1 MRNIKEIPLNSIPQ
15 HSPSRSWDRSQA
27 DNLAA
32 ELDRNGIVVLPSI
45 VGPEQLRGMQ
55 LAFESRLR
63 RIRWNNFEGYQRT
76 ELYRHMV
83 EDVLLL
89 DQGFVDLALHPLV
102 KEILARYLGTDYEL
116 TEAKGWRSLPT
127 KYDFHGWHGDTWYDQ
142 AIEQTIHREIK
153 LGIYLTDVKS
163 GAFKFVKGSHRKR
176 HPRNLNKAEVNELP
190 LADVIELSGAAGTV
204 FMFDT
209 SAIHRQSIPILEP
222 RQAVFFG
229 YHDPKVP
236 LQPDDIDY
244 YRYHPL
250 LLNAA
255 FLGDLS
261 PVDQRIL
268 GFGNKTNFQ
277 PAFQRR
283 DQPPLIYEVFAVS
296 HGARLHFQHLQQRI
310 VARLKR
316 VLGRR

>member
-1 MRNIKEIPLNSIPQ
+1 MRNVKEIPLNSS
-15 HSPSRSWDRSQA
+15 SPHKQSRSWDRSQA
-27 DNLAA
+27 DHLTA
-32 ELDRNGIVVLPSI
+32 ELDRKGIVVLPSI
-45 VGPEQLRGMQ
+45 VDPEELRGMQ
-55 LAFESRLR
+55 LAFASRLR
-63 RIRWNNFEGYQRT
+63 RVRWNNFEGYQRT

-102 KEILARYLGTDYEL
+102 KEILARYLGTEYEL

-142 AIEQTIHREIK
+142 ATEQTIHREIK

-163 GAFKFVKGSHRKR
+163 GAFKFVKGSHRKG

-236 LQPDDIDY
+236 LQQDDIDY

-261 PVDQRIL
+261 PQDQRIL

-283 DQPPLIYEVFAVS
+283 DQPPRIYEVFDAS
-296 HGARLHFQHLQQRI
+296 HWARLHIKHLQQRI
-310 VARLKR
+310 SSRLKR
-316 VLGRR
+316 VIKGR

>member
-1 MRNIKEIPLNSIPQ
+1 MRNIKEI
-15 HSPSRSWDRSQA
+15 SPSPHNLVHARHRSQA
-27 DNLAA
+27 DHLSD
-32 ELDRNGIVVLPSI
+32 ELEKNGIIILPFI
-45 VGPEQLRGMQ
+45 LEPEQLRGMQ
-55 LAFESRLR
+55 LAFASRLR
-63 RIRWNNFEGYQRT
+63 RIRWNNFDGYQRT
-76 ELYRHMV
+76 ELYREFV
-83 EDVLLL
+83 EDVLML

-102 KEILARYLGTDYEL
+102 KEILGRYLGTKYEL

-153 LGIYLTDVKS
+153 LGIYLTDVES
-163 GAFKFVKGSHRKR
+163 GAFKFVRGSHQKQQP
-176 HPRNLNKAEVNELP
+176 HNLNKAETG
-190 LADVIELSGAAGTV
+190 ELSGADILELKGAAGTV

-229 YHDPKVP
+229 YHDPNIRV
-236 LQPDDIDY
+236 QPEDIAY

-255 FLGDLS
+255 FLGGLS
-261 PVDQRIL
+261 AEDQRIL

-277 PAFQRR
+277 PAFERR
-283 DQPPLIYEVFAVS
+283 DQPPLIYEVFNTSYAV
-296 HGARLHFQHLQQRI
+296 RLHIQHLQQRI

-316 VLGRR
+316 VFGRR